1 MFSRPV
7 TFQTL
12 LFLSLLVLSGCIIKS
27 RNEIISN
34 EQSEIM
40 LGGARHLLWIT
51 HDNESILLERFQ
63 KELERTYFASSLSDP
78 SENVIVRFYKWSGAE
93 LVPNEDTF
101 IVAAVTTNKKN
112 REYYYQLLSFD
123 PSKSVWT
130 TWSYTPPDDKEI
142 IVSDLKELKNAFK
155 TMVEKKYFQRKELL
169 SFRIAH
175 DTIVV
180 EKSSEMPSESA
191 H

>member
-12 LFLSLLVLSGCIIKS
+12 LFLSLLVLSGCVIKS

-169 SFRIAH
+169 CFRIAH

>member
-12 LFLSLLVLSGCIIKS
+12 LFLSLLVLSGCVIKS